1 MALIYV
7 VEDDKNIQEIETIA
21 LKNSGYQVEVF
32 GCAKDFWDEMEKQ
45 LPQLLLLDI
54 MLPDT
59 DGLSVLEGS
68 ALACGD
74 ETASDHYGDS
84 QDDGN

>member
-45 LPQLLLLDI
+45 YAMTFHKGGGAQADRSGTEFI
-54 MLPDT
+54 RRY
-59 DGLSVLEGS
+59 GRENLEKV
-68 ALACGD
+68 AKLHFKNT
-74 ETASDHYGDS
+74 ERL
-84 QDDGN
+84 